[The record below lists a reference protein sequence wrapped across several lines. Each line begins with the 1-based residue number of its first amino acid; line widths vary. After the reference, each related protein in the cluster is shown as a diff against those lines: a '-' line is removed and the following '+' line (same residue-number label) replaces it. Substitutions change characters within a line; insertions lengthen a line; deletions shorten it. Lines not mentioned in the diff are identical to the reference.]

1 MATIT
6 TLVTDIYNVLQTGE
20 GYTDAIAKWVA
31 DDIRHALLRQTS
43 PRVGRSSLR
52 LSGIGTPCKR
62 KLWYSVN
69 KTGTAEPLRPATLNK
84 FIFGDMTESHILGLA
99 MAAGHDVQGM
109 QDQVNVYGIVGH
121 RDCIIDG
128 MLVDVKSASTY
139 GMRKFKD
146 NGLRDDDPFGY
157 LSQLSSY
164 LYGSQDDPLLTEKNK
179 AAFLAVDKQHGNILL
194 DIYDLSDELEK
205 KEAEVKLVKSVVKKK
220 NPPDRPYAEE
230 PDGRSGNMKLCMTCS
245 YCDYK
250 KTCWPNLR
258 TFLYKG
264 GPRYLTKVEREPRD
278 VFEV

>member
-6 TLVTDIYNVLQTGE
+6 TLVSDIYNVLQTGE
-20 GYTDAIAKWVA
+20 GYTDAVAKWVA
-31 DDIRHALLRQTS
+31 DDIRHSLIRQTT
-43 PRVGRSSLR
+43 PREAKASLR
-52 LSGIGTPCKR
+52 LSGLGTPCKR

-69 KTGTAEPLRPATLNK
+69 KTGTAQALRPATLNK
-84 FIFGDMTESHILGLA
+84 FIFGDMMESHILGLA

-109 QDQVNVYGIVGH
+109 QDQVNVYGILGH

-164 LYGSQDDPLLTEKNK
+164 LHGSQDDPLLTEKNK

-194 DIYDLSDELEK
+194 DIYDLSDEMANKRNEVHNAKNLVAK
-205 KEAEVKLVKSVVKKK
+205 KSPPERPFSDEA
-220 NPPDRPYAEE
+220 
-230 PDGRSGNMKLCMTCS
+230 DGKSGNRKLCMTCS

-250 KTCWPNLR
+250 NTCWPDLR